1 MGLMDEFK
9 AEGTRPRL
17 QCRVKLVLDSLTA
30 AEQTDLLSAL
40 ADPVITAAAIERV
53 LDRKGHKLP
62 QGTVTRHRRRECT
75 CGK

>member
-17 QCRVKLVLDSLTA
+17 QCRVKLVLHSLTED
-30 AEQTDLLSAL
+30 EQWDLLSAL

-62 QGTVTRHRRRECT
+62 SGTITRHRRRECT

>member
-9 AEGTRPRL
+9 AEGVRPRV

-30 AEQTDLLSAL
+30 AEQTDLLNAL
-40 ADPVITAAAIERV
+40 QDPVITAAAIERV
-53 LDRKGHKLP
+53 LERKGHKLP
-62 QGTVTRHRRRECT
+62 AGTITRHRRKECT